1 MEEKTRKKPIRGR
14 DSIKGMNMYSY
25 YRTLVKFRKV
35 FEKDGYSPFENYE
48 EIVHIIML
56 NGIKR
61 INDRYGKK

>member
-1 MEEKTRKKPIRGR
+1 
-14 DSIKGMNMYSY
+14 MNMYSY